1 MSEDNLNHL
10 SDGIRQIE
18 SQFKEKVEPFR
29 SDLWRYCYRLTGSPW
44 DAEDLVQDTML
55 KSLSILAKLYQP
67 VKTKSYLFRIATNLW
82 IDQLRK
88 GNGRFTLSN
97 YELLIEDKTTQNDF
111 LVMENLELLIQQLTP
126 IQYVS
131 LLLADVFLF
140 KGKEI
145 AEILNSSE
153 SAVHTNLS
161 RARSTLKQKE
171 KGTIK
176 ERSSYIRELK
186 PSETFKVM
194 LKGLRNKDPNLIISV
209 LDDNIVTDITHSSLE
224 IGLEELKKNSL
235 RDWKEVVDNQN
246 VIVPHYIELW
256 GRPVIVELEKKED
269 AQLYLNNIYFL
280 EASNTKIT
288 YWKYYCFS
296 WDLMNYAAA
305 ELNVKLNAKYFY
317 HIF

>member
-1 MSEDNLNHL
+1 MSGENLNDL
-10 SDGIRQIE
+10 SDDIRQIE
-18 SQFKEKVEPFR
+18 SEFKEKIEPFR

-44 DAEDLVQDTML
+44 DAEDLVQDTLL

-67 VKTKSYLFRIATNLW
+67 VKTKSYLFRIATNHW

-88 GNGRFTLSN
+88 GNGRATLSN
-97 YELLIEDKTTQNDF
+97 YELVIEDKATKNDF

-131 LLLADVFLF
+131 LLLAVVFLF

-153 SAVHTNLS
+153 SAIHTNLS
-161 RARSTLKQKE
+161 RARHTLKQKVI
-171 KGTIK
+171 GTGK
-176 ERSSYIRELK
+176 DRSPYLRELK
-186 PSETFKVM
+186 PSESINIM

-209 LDDNIVTDITHSSLE
+209 LDDNIVTDITHSGLE
-224 IGLEELKKNSL
+224 IGVEELKKNSL
-235 RDWKEVVDNQN
+235 REWKEVVDNQN
-246 VIVPHYIELW
+246 VIVPLYIQLW
-256 GRPVIVELEKKED
+256 GRPVIAELEKKED
-269 AQLYLNNIYFL
+269 AQLYLNNIFYL
-280 EASNTKIT
+280 EESNTKII

-296 WDLMNYAAA
+296 WDLMKYAAA
-305 ELNVKLNAKYFY
+305 EMKVKLNAKYFY